1 MSSHLNN
8 ADLTALRVRVD
19 KITREAQLG
28 YYSLH
33 KSTLTLINSQNYFG
47 PYAEAFKRYL
57 RKVTNQTIAELLELT
72 EEVARITR
80 KIESDFLAFESAAAG
95 IVNQSRL
102 ESVRDSLLTHR
113 NTFQDD
119 IDRVSRTNER
129 IGNLGVTTGPLG
141 RNAVV
146 GSYNDARSELLSINM
161 ELNNIDRQNLAEL
174 ARIEGRIERLRA
186 ILVNIRGTVSK
197 GPISC
202 VELRMIPQ
210 ILTGVPGVLL
220 NMRAQDP
227 TSGFGTRNALGSHS
241 WTRWDGRGVFRDNE
255 WQFGFGNHG
264 HFNGM
269 DWAQAG
275 VFNWSGQAF
284 FSSERDMHGN
294 TDFTVLGIG
303 RERTNG
309 HSAVT
314 FTGVTFGRD
323 VVGPDGG
330 FFGGQ
335 ADLLSGH
342 AHGTWQVEDRNNFN
356 VGAGAGISLF
366 GGSILGGTSSTGEG
380 HSTSAGGGFGAA
392 GGFSGNISSQEVR
405 NTGNAQINYVSVNL
419 SVPTRAKGVSLD
431 LNVSGEI
438 PIPNVMWSW

>member
-8 ADLTALRVRVD
+8 TDLTALRVRVD

-33 KSTLTLINSQNYFG
+33 KSTLTLIDSQNYFG

-57 RKVTNQTIAELLELT
+57 RNVTNQTIAELLELT
-72 EEVARITR
+72 EEVARIAR
-80 KIESDFLAFESAAAG
+80 KIERDFLAFESAASG

-102 ESVRDSLLTHR
+102 ESVRDTLLTHQ
-113 NTFQDD
+113 NTFQGD

-129 IGNLGVTTGPLG
+129 IKGLGVTTGALG

-146 GSYNDARSELLSINM
+146 GSYRDARSELLNINM

-186 ILVNIRGTVSK
+186 ILVNIRGTVSR
-197 GPISC
+197 GPMNC

-210 ILTGVPGVLL
+210 ILTDVPGVLL
-220 NMRAQDP
+220 NMKAQDP
-227 TSGFGTRNALGSHS
+227 TSGFGARNALGSHR

-275 VFNWSGQAF
+275 IFNWNRQMF
-284 FSSERDMHGN
+284 FCSDRDIHGN
-294 TDFTVLGIG
+294 TDFTALAIG
-303 RERTNG
+303 RERADG
-309 HSAVT
+309 HNSVT
-314 FTGVTFGRD
+314 FTGATFGHGA
-323 VVGPDGG
+323 VGPDGG
-330 FFGGQ
+330 FVGG
-335 ADLLSGH
+335 ANFLSGD
-342 AHGTWQVEDRNNFN
+342 AHGTWQVQDSNNFN
-356 VGAGAGISLF
+356 VG
-366 GGSILGGTSSTGEG
+366 
-380 HSTSAGGGFGAA
+380 GGGGITLLDVEGTYINDVQTAVGANVGPGLNFGL
-392 GGFSGNISSQEVR
+392 NVSSQEVR
-405 NTGNAQINYVSVNL
+405 NTGDGQINYVSVDL
-419 SVPTRAKGVSLD
+419 RIPIGPAGT
-431 LNVSGEI
+431 LNVSESREI
-438 PIPNVMWSW
+438 AIPNSWNW